1 MVEWDNMMGASFRGL
16 HTLVT
21 VYTEAADTE
30 DATEDAVYTEAATE
44 AEARVRRSNDV
55 PYSHRVPY
63 TQTSLSLSLA
73 STSWGAEIALQTAV
87 EDTRGQEA
95 VVLVSVNVVRM
106 FIAGDQSER
115 LKLFS
120 EGVSLQPPSG
130 VRTSTTV
137 AEDDSLEVSL
147 AWEPHNVFED
157 NTSLPLLLRLYE
169 AAATEAGDLALVAE
183 QELDGAAA
191 EVAVALPGGRQ
202 PWQLLYSLETKPL
215 GDLGSLDSAGA
226 AAVRR
231 LVPGEELQLRPPDFI
246 SISSCEDTCHLE
258 WCTTARG
265 GYFQVGGR

>member
-1 MVEWDNMMGASFRGL
+1 MGASFRGL

-30 DATEDAVYTEAATE
+30 EAVYTE

-95 VVLVSVNVVRM
+95 VVLVLVILRM

-115 LKLFS
+115 MKLFS

-137 AEDDSLEVSL
+137 SEEDSL

-157 NTSLPLLLRLYE
+157 NSSLPLLLRLYE
-169 AAATEAGDLALVAE
+169 AAATG
-183 QELDGAAA
+183 
-191 EVAVALPGGRQ
+191 
-202 PWQLLYSLETKPL
+202 
-215 GDLGSLDSAGA
+215 
-226 AAVRR
+226 
-231 LVPGEELQLRPPDFI
+231 
-246 SISSCEDTCHLE
+246 
-258 WCTTARG
+258 
-265 GYFQVGGR
+265 

>member
-21 VYTEAADTE
+21 VYTEAAT
-30 DATEDAVYTEAATE
+30 TEDAVYTE

-95 VVLVSVNVVRM
+95 VVLVLVTLRL

-157 NTSLPLLLRLYE
+157 NTSLPLLLKLYE
-169 AAATEAGDLALVAE
+169 AAATEAGDLVLVAE
-183 QELDGAAA
+183 QELDGASG

-202 PWQLLYSLETKPL
+202 PWQLVSSLETKPL
-215 GDLGSLDSAGA
+215 GELGSLGSAGA

>member
-1 MVEWDNMMGASFRGL
+1 MALVEWDNMMGASFRGL

-21 VYTEAADTE
+21 VYTEAAT
-30 DATEDAVYTEAATE
+30 TEDAVNTEAAASE

-87 EDTRGQEA
+87 EDTRGQEV
-95 VVLVSVNVVRM
+95 VVLVLVILRM

-157 NTSLPLLLRLYE
+157 NSSLPLLLRLYE

-215 GDLGSLDSAGA
+215 GDLGSLGSAGA

-265 GYFQVGGR
+265 GYFQVGAG

>member
-1 MVEWDNMMGASFRGL
+1 MGASFRGL

-30 DATEDAVYTEAATE
+30 EAVYTE

-95 VVLVSVNVVRM
+95 VVLVSVTLRL

-120 EGVSLQPPSG
+120 ERISLQPPSG

-147 AWEPHNVFED
+147 AWQPHNVFED
-157 NTSLPLLLRLYE
+157 NSSLPLLLRLYE
-169 AAATEAGDLALVAE
+169 AAAAEAGDLALVAE

-215 GDLGSLDSAGA
+215 GDLGSLGSAGA
-226 AAVRR
+226 GA
-231 LVPGEELQLRPPDFI
+231 
-246 SISSCEDTCHLE
+246 
-258 WCTTARG
+258 
-265 GYFQVGGR
+265 